1 MFHTVRSTGGQK
13 RKVGKDQ
20 SSEYICII
28 YPSLRE
34 VYDDTNNM
42 FRNKGL

>member
-1 MFHTVRSTGGQK
+1 MK
-13 RKVGKDQ
+13 INN
-20 SSEYICII
+20 EYICII
-28 YPSLRE
+28 YPPLRG